1 MRIAPAVEFET
12 GPSPD
17 ATVIL
22 IHGLGASAD
31 TFLPVARKLAS
42 SQESPVRFILPNAPM
57 RPVTWCEGRIM
68 SAWYDLVEDDFLAQ
82 EDEVGM
88 RQSERYFRSLI
99 HNEMHRGIPP
109 SRVIIGG
116 FSQGGA
122 MSLLTG
128 LEFPDQLAG
137 VFALSGY
144 LPLRTRLAMEHITV
158 RNGLPIFLGHGGQD
172 EYVPLFR
179 AEEARDQLRGWGHSV
194 SYNCYALGHT
204 INEQELKSL
213 SSWISATLDH

>member
-1 MRIAPAVEFET
+1 
-12 GPSPD
+12 
-17 ATVIL
+17 
-22 IHGLGASAD
+22 
-31 TFLPVARKLAS
+31 
-42 SQESPVRFILPNAPM
+42 
-57 RPVTWCEGRIM
+57 M